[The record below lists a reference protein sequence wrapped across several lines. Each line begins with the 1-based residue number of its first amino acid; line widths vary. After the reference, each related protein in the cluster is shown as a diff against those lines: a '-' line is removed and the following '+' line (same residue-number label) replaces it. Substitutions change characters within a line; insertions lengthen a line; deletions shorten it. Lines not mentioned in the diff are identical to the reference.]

1 MSKVNPI
8 ERLQNTKR
16 NDPCPCGSGK
26 KYKKCH
32 MDEDQKLKSEEITS
46 LAEKA
51 DKDHSK
57 KADKTDTPK
66 KGAKDDH
73 HKKKSQKPSTIS
85 DSAVN
90 KGKLRNRKKV

>member
-1 MSKVNPI
+1 MKPL
-8 ERLQNTKR
+8 ERLQSTKR

-32 MDEDQKLKSEEITS
+32 MDEDQNLKSKEIAS

-51 DKDHSK
+51 DKEHSK
-57 KADKTDTPK
+57 NTDKKDGPV
-66 KGAKDDH
+66 KGTKDG
-73 HKKKSQKPSTIS
+73 SQQKISHRPSTVS
-85 DSAVN
+85 DSKVN